1 MSAVRKASH
10 AGSWYSSDPDD
21 LSASLSE
28 WIQEANSSPTPSVKA
43 LIAPHAG
50 FSYSG
55 PTAAHAYSRIDPN
68 AVDTVF
74 VLGPSHKVFLDG
86 CALTRCNEYETPLG
100 NLEINTD
107 VVNEL
112 YSTGQFSWMSRAT
125 DENEHSIEMHL
136 PFIKLVMDQKTNGS
150 YRIVPILVGSISS
163 AKHALFGRILS
174 PYFAKSNTLFVVSS
188 DFCHW
193 GSRFDYMPQNPPA
206 PIYKHI
212 EALDH
217 EGMGL
222 IEQLDVSGFNAYLSR
237 TENTICGRH
246 PIQVLLQTIAAVA
259 MRGSSESVQAENSF
273 DMRFVH
279 YAQSGKVTTPR
290 ESS

>member
-10 AGSWYSSDPDD
+10 AGSWYSSNPDD

-28 WIQEANSSPTPSVKA
+28 WIQEANSSPTPSVKPCRI
-43 LIAPHAG
+43 LIL
-50 FSYSG
+50 G

-74 VLGPSHKVFLDG
+74 VLGPSHKVYLDG

-136 PFIKLVMDQKTNGS
+136 PFIKLVMDQKANGP

-188 DFCHW
+188 DFC
-193 GSRFDYMPQNPPA
+193 
-206 PIYKHI
+206 
-212 EALDH
+212 LDH

-237 TENTICGRH
+237 TENTVCGRH
-246 PIQVLLQTIAAVA
+246 PFKSFCKLLLH
-259 MRGSSESVQAENSF
+259 F

-290 ESS
+290 RAV